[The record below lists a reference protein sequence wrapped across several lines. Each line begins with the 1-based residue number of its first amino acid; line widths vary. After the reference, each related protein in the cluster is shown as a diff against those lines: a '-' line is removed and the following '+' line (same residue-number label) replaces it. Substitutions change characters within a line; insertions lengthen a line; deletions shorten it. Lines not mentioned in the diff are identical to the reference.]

1 MKRIIYLAL
10 VVVLVSCKSAE
21 PVKVPDAS
29 EVQKVEVMAGAME
42 QRKVIAV
49 ITEKKKIDEL
59 LTFIKANN
67 SDWYKPWDTFPT
79 PQATAIFRS
88 SSDAP
93 LLILWFGPNWVGGQ
107 GMPQGPKAAKLW
119 KLEEEKLMTL
129 KRLLGVDSV

>member
-10 VVVLVSCKSAE
+10 VVVLSSCKSAE
-21 PVKVPDAS
+21 PVKVPSAS
-29 EVQKVEVMAGAME
+29 EIQKVEVMAGVME

-49 ITEKKKIDEL
+49 ITEKQKINEL
-59 LTFIKANN
+59 LVFINDNN
-67 SDWYKPWDTFPT
+67 SNWYKPWDTYPT

-107 GMPQGPKAAKLW
+107 SMPQGPKAAKLW
-119 KLEEEKLMTL
+119 KLEEEKLMKL
-129 KRLLGVDSV
+129 KRLLGVGGV

>member
-1 MKRIIYLAL
+1 MKRIIYLAF
-10 VVVLVSCKSAE
+10 VVILASCKSAE
-21 PVKVPDAS
+21 PIKVPSAS
-29 EVQKVEVMAGAME
+29 EVQKVEVMAGVME
-42 QRKVIAV
+42 QQKVIAV
-49 ITEKKKIDEL
+49 ITEKQKINEI
-59 LTFIKANN
+59 LTFINTNN
-67 SDWYKPWDTFPT
+67 SKWFKPWDTYPT

-88 SSDAP
+88 SVDAP